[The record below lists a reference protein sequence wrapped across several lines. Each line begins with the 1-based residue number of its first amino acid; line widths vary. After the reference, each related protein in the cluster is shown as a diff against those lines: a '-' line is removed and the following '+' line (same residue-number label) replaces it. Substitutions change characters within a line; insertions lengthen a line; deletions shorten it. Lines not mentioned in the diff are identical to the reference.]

1 MGMENWNYCRC
12 GRFNH
17 HADFMMWLYNRVMN
31 WVSRHILLAPFMC
44 LFLLFGSCGSS
55 YKSVNSDTEIIQKDS
70 TRESVNIIHGSST
83 SLSELITTNSNY
95 VIDFRIYDTR
105 KPPDSLT
112 GKPPLLADGH
122 VEGDFNKEEDKQT
135 VVADTTSV
143 KADKRTTSDIHAE
156 KRSETIKDKKE
167 STLPEQIG
175 FACVCVTVLLV
186 VMLVVRKHWRN
197 RQSSS

>member
-17 HADFMMWLYNRVMN
+17 HADFMMWLYNKVMN

-55 YKSVNSDTEIIQKDS
+55 HKSVKSDTKIIQKDS
-70 TRESVNIIHGSST
+70 TRESVNIVHGSST
-83 SLSELITTNSNY
+83 SLSELITTNGNY

-112 GKPPLLADGH
+112 GKPPLLADGQI
-122 VEGDFNKEEDKQT
+122 EGNFNQ
-135 VVADTTSV
+135 A
-143 KADKRTTSDIHAE
+143 
-156 KRSETIKDKKE
+156 KDKKTVITDAIKLNADKKCSSNIHEKDHTETTKDKRE
-167 STLPEQIG
+167 SNLLEQIVL
-175 FACVCVTVLLV
+175 ACVSVAILIVIVLTA
-186 VMLVVRKHWRN
+186 VR
-197 RQSSS
+197 RQRGNDFL

>member
-17 HADFMMWLYNRVMN
+17 HADFMMWLYNKVMN

-55 YKSVNSDTEIIQKDS
+55 HKAVKSDTEVIRKDS
-70 TRESVNIIHGSST
+70 ASETVNIVHGSSI
-83 SLSELITTNSNY
+83 SLSELITTNGNY

-112 GKPPLLADGH
+112 GKPPLLADGQI
-122 VEGDFNKEEDKQT
+122 EGSFNQ
-135 VVADTTSV
+135 A
-143 KADKRTTSDIHAE
+143 
-156 KRSETIKDKKE
+156 KDKKTVITDAIKLKTDKKCSSNIHE
-167 STLPEQIG
+167 KGHTETTKDKRKSNLLEQIVL
-175 FACVCVTVLLV
+175 ACVSVAILV
-186 VMLVVRKHWRN
+186 VIVLTAVR
-197 RQSSS
+197 RQRGNDFL

>member
-17 HADFMMWLYNRVMN
+17 HADFMMWLYNKVMN

-55 YKSVNSDTEIIQKDS
+55 HKAVKSDVEVISKDS
-70 TRESVNIIHGSST
+70 ASESVNIVHGSST

-95 VIDFRIYDTR
+95 VIDFCIYDTR

-122 VEGDFNKEEDKQT
+122 VEGDFSKNKRKETAIKDSTE
-135 VVADTTSV
+135 V
-143 KADKRTTSDIHAE
+143 KADKETTSNTRE
-156 KRSETIKDKKE
+156 ENRSETIKEKKE

-175 FACVCVTVLLV
+175 FACVCVTVLIV
-186 VMLVVRKHWRN
+186 VMLIVKHWHN

>member
-1 MGMENWNYCRC
+1 M
-12 GRFNH
+12 
-17 HADFMMWLYNRVMN
+17 LVRVMN

-55 YKSVNSDTEIIQKDS
+55 HKAVKSDVEVISKDS
-70 TRESVNIIHGSST
+70 ASESVNIVHGSST

-95 VIDFRIYDTR
+95 VIDFCIYDTR

-122 VEGDFNKEEDKQT
+122 VEGDFSKNKRKETATKDSTEVKVDKE
-135 VVADTTSV
+135 
-143 KADKRTTSDIHAE
+143 TTSDTRE
-156 KRSETIKDKKE
+156 ENRSETIKEKKE

-175 FACVCVTVLLV
+175 FACVCVTVLIV
-186 VMLVVRKHWRN
+186 VMLVVRKHWGN

>member
-44 LFLLFGSCGSS
+44 LFLLFACGSS
-55 YKSVNSDTEIIQKDS
+55 HKAVKSNTEIIMKDS
-70 TRESVNIIHGSST
+70 TRESVNIVHGSSI
-83 SLSELITTNSNY
+83 SLSELITTNGNY

-112 GKPPLLADGH
+112 GKPPLLADGQI
-122 VEGDFNKEEDKQT
+122 EGSFNQ
-135 VVADTTSV
+135 A
-143 KADKRTTSDIHAE
+143 
-156 KRSETIKDKKE
+156 KDKKTVITDAIKLKTDKKCSSNIHEKGHTETTKDKRE
-167 STLPEQIG
+167 SNLLEQIVL
-175 FACVCVTVLLV
+175 ACVSVAILIVIVLTA
-186 VMLVVRKHWRN
+186 VR
-197 RQSSS
+197 RQRGNDFL